1 MIDAYWSRNM
11 ADLLKR
17 LESIS
22 RNKLADAMLALP
34 KPRGCGCQRRA
45 ERAASQLRSGE
56 DLVKIVKD
64 MLNDFRG
71 KY

>member
-1 MIDAYWSRNM
+1 M
-11 ADLLKR
+11 ADLIKR
-17 LESIS
+17 LEKVS
-22 RNKLADAMLALP
+22 RNALASTMLAMP
-34 KPRGCGCQRRA
+34 KPEGCGCKRRA
-45 ERAASQLRSGE
+45 ERAAAQLRSGE